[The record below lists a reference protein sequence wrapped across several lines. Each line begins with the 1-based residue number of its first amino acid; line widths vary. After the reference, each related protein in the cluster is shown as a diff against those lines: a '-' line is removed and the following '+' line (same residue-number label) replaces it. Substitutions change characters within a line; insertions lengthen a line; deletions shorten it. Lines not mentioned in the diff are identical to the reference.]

1 MIRLFLYTLFAIVT
15 GLLVTLFLAR
25 EPGYLLISFAGGSF
39 ETSLFALF
47 VAIIALLILLRLLL
61 LIFDW
66 INPLRLVSAGRSWTQ
81 TRAQRRANTVP
92 VTEEMLRETLRGD
105 LVAQLEHDDD
115 GVLTLSELRKLWKKR
130 TKKIATDAELISVY
144 VDVLVQSDALD
155 EALKTLEKALSVES
169 NERLVRQYSMLS
181 LRASDSIAAQQLRNA
196 EAWLQRDPHDPQ
208 ILLALGRISLRNQL
222 WGKAREYFERSLA
235 ANASSEV
242 FAELARLLHNLKEPE
257 RSPQFLATQTRL
269 ISKTLPDFPQPI

>member
-155 EALKTLEKALSVES
+155 EALKTLEKALATES

-196 EAWLQRDPHDPQ
+196 EAWLQRDPRDPQ
-208 ILLALGRISLRNQL
+208 VLLALGRISLRNQL

-257 RSPQFLATQTRL
+257 RSSQFLATQTRL